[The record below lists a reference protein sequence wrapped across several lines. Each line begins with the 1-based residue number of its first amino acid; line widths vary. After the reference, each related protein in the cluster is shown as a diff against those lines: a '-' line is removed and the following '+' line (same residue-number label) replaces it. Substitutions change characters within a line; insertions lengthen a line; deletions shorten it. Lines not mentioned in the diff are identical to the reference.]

1 MRILL
6 SFAGRVLGGVL
17 IAGAAA
23 AADDPAALPAQLLAM
38 DTALFDAF
46 NACDTAKF
54 AAFLADDIEF
64 YHDKQGLIPRTAL
77 MDDFEKTCVRRLKGQ
92 QPRVRRELVPGSL
105 ETWPL
110 PNFGGIQE
118 GRHRFY
124 EQTAGKPDTL
134 VGTGRFLHVW
144 KRVGDAWKVARI
156 VSYDHKPAP

>member
-1 MRILL
+1 MRILPSL
-6 SFAGRVLGGVL
+6 AGCALAGVL
-17 IAGAAA
+17 AAGAAA
-23 AADDPAALPAQLLAM
+23 AADDEAALSAQLLAM

-46 NACDTAKF
+46 NACDPAKF
-54 AAFLADDIEF
+54 AALLSDDVEF
-64 YHDKQGLIPRTAL
+64 YHDKQGLIPRQRL
-77 MDDFEKTCVRRLKGQ
+77 LDDFAATCARRLKGD

-144 KRVGDAWKVARI
+144 KRADGGWRVARI
-156 VSYDHKPAP
+156 ISYDHKPAP

>member
-1 MRILL
+1 M
-6 SFAGRVLGGVL
+6 AGCVLGGVL
-17 IAGAAA
+17 AAGAAA
-23 AADDPAALPAQLLAM
+23 GADEAALPAQLLAM

-46 NACDTAKF
+46 NACDTTKF
-54 AAFLADDIEF
+54 ATFLADDIEF
-64 YHDKQGLIPRTAL
+64 YHDKQGLISRQKL
-77 MDDFEKTCVRRLKGQ
+77 LDDFASTCVRRLKGE

-110 PNFGGIQE
+110 PSFGGIQE

-124 EQTAGKPDTL
+124 EQTAGRPDTL

-144 KRVGDAWKVARI
+144 KRVGDTWKVARI